1 MTRFF
6 IRLHTTRFTQPKYS
20 FQKNARFVVGLSPMI
35 RLSSFRNALAI
46 VRIPASGR
54 SGDRTGHLRSSPSD
68 YRSELARCV
77 RRERTIG
84 RYAFVPGADR
94 VV

>member
-1 MTRFF
+1 MTR
-6 IRLHTTRFTQPKYS
+6 LTS
-20 FQKNARFVVGLSPMI
+20 FHYD
-35 RLSSFRNALAI
+35 LAT

-54 SGDRTGHLRSSPSD
+54 SGYRTGRLRSSPSD
-68 YRSELARCV
+68 YRGELARCV